1 LLAPF
6 FKLLLTE
13 VGTNVFNPW
22 TGHDAGTDAASDAAA
37 RRLLRLKAHM
47 GIEARFILVGEAAGY
62 QGCHVTGMAF
72 TSERLI
78 AAGVIPRVPASV
90 ERLSTR
96 HLPWSEPSATIV
108 WKALHELGMAE
119 TTLLWNAYP
128 WHPHKPGNRQS
139 NRTPTPTE
147 RAAGLPVLEALLKAQ
162 PAAQLFAVG
171 RNAEASLRDINLAA
185 TPLRHPAMGGA
196 TQFRSQLRSCRF
208 GGSTR

>member
-13 VGTNVFNPW
+13 VGANVFNPW

-37 RRLLRLKAHM
+37 RRLLRLKAH
-47 GIEARFILVGEAAGY
+47 
-62 QGCHVTGMAF
+62 VTGMAF

-90 ERLSTR
+90 ARLSTR

-128 WHPHKPGNRQS
+128 WHPHKPGDLQS

-196 TQFRSQLRSCRF
+196 TLFRSQLRSCRF
-208 GGSTR
+208 GGSIR